1 MSQHAMLPVPRCFPL
16 DTMHL
21 FGINVPIHLITIWRN
36 SGEIKI
42 TFSHLKPKL
51 DFIVLDKSKAW
62 KTHGRLVASTRSYL
76 LTSFG
81 RTPRDPVKKI
91 NSGYKSCEF
100 MIYFW
105 VLGPAV
111 FRLVL
116 PHHLWQNF
124 CKLVR
129 AVRIVHQRTITLQ
142 QLEHANKLL
151 LEWESEFKH
160 KYYACD
166 IEKLHVMRPCIHAT
180 VHVSKLYCYM
190 LSTDRLM

>member
-1 MSQHAMLPVPRCFPL
+1 
-16 DTMHL
+16 
-21 FGINVPIHLITIWRN
+21 
-36 SGEIKI
+36 
-42 TFSHLKPKL
+42 
-51 DFIVLDKSKAW
+51 
-62 KTHGRLVASTRSYL
+62 
-76 LTSFG
+76 
-81 RTPRDPVKKI
+81 
-91 NSGYKSCEF
+91 

-111 FRLVL
+111 LRLVL

-129 AVRIVHQRTITLQ
+129 AVCIVHQRTITLQ

-166 IEKLHVMRPCIHAT
+166 IEKLHVMRLCIHAT